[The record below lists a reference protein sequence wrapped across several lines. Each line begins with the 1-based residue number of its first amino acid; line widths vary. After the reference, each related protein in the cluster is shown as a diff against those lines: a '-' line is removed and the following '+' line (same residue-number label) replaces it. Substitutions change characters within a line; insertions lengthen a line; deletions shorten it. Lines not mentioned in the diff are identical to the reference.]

1 VDVTVVTGAGDPLY
15 IEAGFLCPADGAAA
29 AALVCLVVVWNR
41 TDTLIAHCRLLAE
54 TTPHL

>member
-1 VDVTVVTGAGDPLY
+1 MTVVTGAGDPLY